1 MIEWK
6 KVKLGEIASITSS
19 KRIFANEYQ
28 KEGIPFYRGKE
39 IIEKHNCHEVSTEL
53 FISRERYE
61 EIKSKFDVPRIGDIL
76 LSSVGTL
83 GIPWLV
89 DEEEFYFKDGNLTW
103 LRCNQMTTSKFLY
116 LWLNSPEAKI
126 QIDSM
131 CIGSTQKAL
140 TIETIKKF
148 DVTLPPLDV
157 QKKICSMIKPISDKI
172 NVNNTI
178 NRNLSE
184 QMQALFASVFYPE
197 IEAGNKVSL
206 GDYLYIKGR
215 IGWKGLKKDEYLDE
229 SEYRIIN
236 GESLT
241 ATGID
246 WAKAG
251 YISEE
256 RYIESPEI
264 MLQEGDILISKDGTI
279 GKIGYVNKLEKPTSV
294 ASGIFVVR
302 NLKPEEVSTV
312 FIYCLLNSDYFKSFI
327 ASRTEGSVIP
337 HLYQKD
343 FVTLEIP
350 LLTQE
355 QLNIFNGSVNPLF
368 ELYFTNQTENIR
380 LTALRDTLL
389 PRLMS
394 GELDVSDINI

>member
-1 MIEWK
+1 
-6 KVKLGEIASITSS
+6 
-19 KRIFANEYQ
+19 
-28 KEGIPFYRGKE
+28 
-39 IIEKHNCHEVSTEL
+39 
-53 FISRERYE
+53 
-61 EIKSKFDVPRIGDIL
+61 
-76 LSSVGTL
+76 
-83 GIPWLV
+83 
-89 DEEEFYFKDGNLTW
+89 
-103 LRCNQMTTSKFLY
+103 
-116 LWLNSPEAKI
+116 
-126 QIDSM
+126 
-131 CIGSTQKAL
+131 
-140 TIETIKKF
+140 
-148 DVTLPPLDV
+148 
-157 QKKICSMIKPISDKI
+157 
-172 NVNNTI
+172 
-178 NRNLSE
+178 
-184 QMQALFASVFYPE
+184 MQDLFASVFYPE

-312 FIYCLLNSDYFKSFI
+312 FIYCLLNSD
-327 ASRTEGSVIP
+327 
-337 HLYQKD
+337 
-343 FVTLEIP
+343 
-350 LLTQE
+350 
-355 QLNIFNGSVNPLF
+355 
-368 ELYFTNQTENIR
+368 
-380 LTALRDTLL
+380 
-389 PRLMS
+389 
-394 GELDVSDINI
+394 